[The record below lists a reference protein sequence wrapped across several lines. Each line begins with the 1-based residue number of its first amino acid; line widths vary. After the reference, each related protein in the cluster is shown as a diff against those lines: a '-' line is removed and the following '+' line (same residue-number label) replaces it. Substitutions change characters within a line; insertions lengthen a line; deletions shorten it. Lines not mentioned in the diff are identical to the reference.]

1 MSHAAGEHAAP
12 EGRPPVSARLLPSPS
27 ALAALTGLA
36 VLSFFASAAPGLY
49 EVVRQ
54 MPEQAGEFLYR
65 IKHVSES
72 YERAAKESQLE
83 KA

>member
-1 MSHAAGEHAAP
+1 MPHKFQLGEK
-12 EGRPPVSARLLPSPS
+12 VYLLQSPY
-27 ALAALTGLA
+27 LR
-36 VLSFFASAAPGLY
+36 SAAPGLN
-49 EVVRQ
+49 EIVRQ

-65 IKHVSES
+65 IKSVSES